1 MPSAISTD
9 VLIVGAGVAGLWL
22 NARLRRQGYST
33 VLVERASLG
42 GEQTIKSQGIIHGGT
57 KYALHGALTGASEA
71 IADMPRRWREAL
83 AGDGELDLG
92 RTRLLSDAHYL
103 WSPGTLAGNLTSFF
117 ASKAVRGRVD
127 QVKGD
132 QLPPALQDRAFRG
145 KVYRLAELVIDVPSL
160 LANLAELAGDS
171 LLAGERIEPLRE
183 GDALVGLRVD
193 DREIRAQRIVLS
205 AGAGTEG
212 LLQALGLDQPAM
224 QTRPLHM
231 VMAKGPNLKP
241 LYAHCLGGGPKPRV
255 TVTTHPAAD
264 GQWVWYLG
272 GDLAEADGV
281 AREPAAQ
288 IAAAQK
294 EIANLLP
301 WVDQSL
307 VRWATLRVDRAEP
320 AQSGLVRP
328 DNAFLADQQR
338 LLVGWPTKL
347 ALAPDFSDRVIAHLE
362 RDGIRPQAQADLAD
376 LPRPPWACRPGSTC
390 CHEPAHP
397 ARLPPPAGQHRFPG
411 FATGPG
417 HGQAG
422 PRPRCEV
429 PHRFHHPRR

>member
-22 NARLRRQGYST
+22 NARLRRLGYST

-42 GEQTIKSQGIIHGGT
+42 GEQTVKSQGIIHGGT

-83 AGDGELDLG
+83 AGSGELDLSG
-92 RTRLLSDAHYL
+92 TRLLSDAHYL

-117 ASKAVRGRVD
+117 ASKAVRSRVE
-127 QVKGD
+127 QVKGE
-132 QLPPALQDRAFRG
+132 QLPPALQDRAFKG
-145 KVYRLAELVIDVPSL
+145 KVYRLSELVIDVPSL
-160 LANLAELAGDS
+160 LANLADLAGDS

-183 GDALVGLRVD
+183 GDELVGLSVD
-193 DREIRAQRIVLS
+193 GRQIRAQRIVLS
-205 AGAGTEG
+205 AGGGTAD
-212 LLQALGLDQPAM
+212 LLHALGLEQPAM
-224 QTRPLHM
+224 QLRPLHM

-307 VRWATLRVDRAEP
+307 MRWATLRVDRAEP

-328 DNAFLADQQR
+328 DNAFLAEQQR

-347 ALAPDFSDRVIAHLE
+347 ALAPDFSDRVLASLE
-362 RDGIRPQAQADLAD
+362 RDGVRPAAQPGLAD
-376 LPRPPWACRPGSTC
+376 LPRPALGV
-390 CHEPAHP
+390 PAWEQL
-397 ARLPPPAGQHRFPG
+397 LP
-411 FATGPG
+411 
-417 HGQAG
+417 
-422 PRPRCEV
+422 
-429 PHRFHHPRR
+429 

>member
-1 MPSAISTD
+1 MPSAITTD

-22 NARLRRQGYST
+22 NARLRRLGYST

-57 KYALHGALTGASEA
+57 KYALHGALSGASEA

-83 AGDGELDLG
+83 AGNGELDLTG
-92 RTRLLSDAHYL
+92 TRLLSDAHYL

-127 QVKGD
+127 QVKGE
-132 QLPPALQDRAFRG
+132 QLPPALQDRAFKG

-160 LANLAELAGDS
+160 LANLAQLAGDS
-171 LLAGERIEPLRE
+171 LLAGERIEPLRD
-183 GDALVGLRVD
+183 GDELAGLVVD
-193 DREIRAQRIVLS
+193 GREIRAQRIVLS
-205 AGAGTEG
+205 AGGGTEA
-212 LLQALGLDQPAM
+212 LLHALGLSQPAM
-224 QTRPLHM
+224 QRRPLHM
-231 VMAKGPNLKP
+231 VLAKGPNLKP
-241 LYAHCLGGGPKPRV
+241 LYAHCLGGGPKPRI

-272 GDLAEADGV
+272 GDIAEADGV

-294 EIANLLP
+294 EVASLLP
-301 WVDQSL
+301 WVDQAQ

-347 ALAPDFSDRVIAHLE
+347 ALAPDFADRVLASFE
-362 RDGIRPQAQADLAD
+362 RDGIRPASRPDLAD
-376 LPRPPWACRPGSTC
+376 LPRPPLAL
-390 CHEPAHP
+390 PAWEQL
-397 ARLPPPAGQHRFPG
+397 LP
-411 FATGPG
+411 
-417 HGQAG
+417 
-422 PRPRCEV
+422 
-429 PHRFHHPRR
+429 